1 MLSKKELI
9 EKIYEEREKFPPNYG
24 FKGRWFYNDD
34 FIIKN
39 IKDHKMSIKDALK
52 DASDWDY
59 SERFENA
66 L

>member
-1 MLSKKELI
+1 MTDKELI
-9 EKIYEEREKFPPNYG
+9 ERIDEERGKFPVNYG

-34 FIIKN
+34 FVIKN

-52 DASDWDY
+52 DAADWDY
-59 SERFENA
+59 MERFENV